1 MLYSGACYTGLVPST
16 SGNVQHPPPS
26 FFRVAL
32 QRGLFCYALL
42 EVLFSFYFRYLI
54 YKVQKRTSLPAYGRA
69 FLRQTLARALEDG
82 MKLEGEQAIAQPEKN
97 DGNAAQAA
105 RRPRRATFSNARF
118 SQLSFLDDKNR
129 LSVGDPR
136 AVEWRNMFQSWFLG
150 TPWDELKRDNVLEWL
165 AWSFFGLHYEEIV
178 AEWEHEGRPPLPRDV
193 QNADDILNET
203 AMDEDARAK
212 MSFLF
217 HGLYMLEAR
226 SGMTLPEGKNP
237 QVSCIRLHLDP
248 VKVTSR
254 PLAKYLVTGFFN
266 IMLQRRAARSGFV
279 KYEDAGLEYL
289 IRMPELWKPGSESTR
304 PVLFIHGLGMG
315 LAQYA
320 SIVSYFEQHPA
331 LKDRP
336 LILLLQPHISMSL
349 FHPNHLQP
357 PNKEGTT
364 KGLRALV
371 ARWKMEDGLTVVSH
385 SNGTIV
391 HGWLLKDCPDLVK
404 ASCFVDPVTFC
415 KLLHI
420 L

>member
-1 MLYSGACYTGLVPST
+1 MSSSSKHPRSHGLVWII
-16 SGNVQHPPPS
+16 
-26 FFRVAL
+26 F
-32 QRGLFCYALL
+32 QRGLFCYACL
-42 EVLFSFYFRYLI
+42 EVLFTFYFRYLI
-54 YKVQKRTSLPAYGRA
+54 YKVQERTPLPPYGRA

-82 MKLEGEQAIAQPEKN
+82 MKLEGEQAIVKSEKAEDARN
-97 DGNAAQAA
+97 LPQN

-118 SQLSFLDDKNR
+118 SQLSFLDEKNR
-129 LSVGDPR
+129 LSADDPR
-136 AVEWRNMFQSWFLG
+136 AVEWRNMFQAWFLE
-150 TPWDELKRDNVLEWL
+150 TPWERLKRDNLLEWL
-165 AWSFFGLHYEEIV
+165 AWSFFGLHYEEIL
-178 AEWEHEGRPPLPRDV
+178 EEYKKEGEPPIPHDV
-193 QNADDILNET
+193 QSAEDILTES
-203 AMDEDARAK
+203 AIDEDASAK

-237 QVSCIRLHLDP
+237 AVSCIRLHLDP

-266 IMLQRRAARSGFV
+266 VMLERRAARSGFV
-279 KYEDAGLEYL
+279 KVKDSGLEYL

-320 SIVSYFEQHPA
+320 SLVSYFEQHPA

-336 LILLLQPHISMSL
+336 LVLLLQPHLSMSL
-349 FHPNHLQP
+349 FHPNHLKP
-357 PNKEGTT
+357 PNKESTT

-371 ARWKMEDGLTVVSH
+371 ARWKMEDGLTIVSH

-391 HGWLLKDCPDLVK
+391 HGWLLKECPELVK

-415 KLLHI
+415 K
-420 L
+420 